1 MLQYIRRSAV
11 PLTLALALA
20 TVGCS
25 GDADSDQLA
34 ADSALSRD
42 LQLAQGDSA
51 SLPALTD
58 VPPAQAETP
67 PAATPAPTRPR
78 PTTPAPTRPRPT
90 TPAPSEPAPAP
101 VTESGNTVTKGEKG
115 SEPTTGT
122 IAAGTAV
129 TLASA
134 SKVCTNT
141 HKVGDRFTAN
151 VANAITG
158 SNGATIPAGAT
169 AVLQVT
175 SVKSS
180 ENVRDDIVIG
190 LSVVSISFNGTSYA
204 VNGSGVS
211 ADVERVRTS
220 GTKDDAKKVAAGAII
235 GAIAGQVIG
244 KDTKGTVIGAAAGA
258 AAGGAAAAATGDYAG
273 CINDGA
279 RISFKLDQPL
289 DVKIAS

>member
-1 MLQYIRRSAV
+1 MLQYIRRSAG
-11 PLTLALALA
+11 PLALALALA
-20 TVGCS
+20 TVGCA
-25 GDADSDQLA
+25 GDADSDQLS

-51 SLPALTD
+51 SMPALTD

-67 PAATPAPTRPR
+67 PAVTPAPTRPR
-78 PTTPAPTRPRPT
+78 PTTPSRPRPT
-90 TPAPSEPAPAP
+90 APTPSDPAPAP

-122 IAAGTAV
+122 IAAGTTV

-141 HKVGDRFTAN
+141 HKVGDRFTAS

-190 LSVVSISFNGTSYA
+190 LSVVSVAFNGTSYA

-289 DVKIAS
+289 DIKIAS